1 MKREKP
7 GQVRVHRGFL
17 KAERVEA
24 LWPDGEVRVHE
35 FGEPRASKMPPTRIQ
50 KE

>member
-24 LWPDGEVRVHE
+24 LWPDGEVRVGAFE
-35 FGEPRASKMPPTRIQ
+35 EPLPPKAPRT
-50 KE
+50 

>member
-17 KAERVEA
+17 KAESVEA
-24 LWPDGEVRVHE
+24 LWAEGTGIEKTCQIPQ
-35 FGEPRASKMPPTRIQ
+35 PTSYPV
-50 KE
+50 